1 MRRCLVSLVAS
12 VAVARVVPAQE
23 AEFEAVSIR
32 RNTSGMASPAGI
44 RSLPDG
50 TWIVTNEPISSV
62 IRLAAPI
69 PVREVAGLPDW
80 ANTEPYDIVAK
91 PPAGATRQQVAAM
104 WRTTFA
110 QRMNLSAHIE
120 DREVG
125 GFALVVA
132 NSDGRLGPRLKPAPP
147 ECTPASDGTGG
158 AAPVPPPPSSRC
170 GLSFGDT
177 RIEAV
182 GVTMDALVQS
192 LSSLAGGLV
201 VNRTGLNG
209 AYELQLD
216 FEPPGLRATDG
227 PRPADMPP
235 DVFTAVR
242 EQLGLRLRPEKIR
255 APVFV
260 VDSIQRPSEN

>member
-1 MRRCLVSLVAS
+1 MCRCLVAVVAS
-12 VAVARVVPAQE
+12 LAVARVVPAQE
-23 AEFEAVSIR
+23 AEFDAVSIR
-32 RNTSGMASPAGI
+32 RNTSGMVSPAGI

-50 TWIVTNEPISSV
+50 TWIVTNQPISSV

-69 PVREVAGLPDW
+69 PVQEVAGLPDW
-80 ANTEPYDIVAK
+80 ANAEPYDIVAK

-110 QRMNLSAHIE
+110 RRMNLSAHIE
-120 DREVG
+120 NREVG

-132 NSDGRLGPRLKPAPP
+132 NSAGRLGPRLKPAPP
-147 ECTPASDGTGG
+147 ECTPAGDGTNGS
-158 AAPVPPPPSSRC
+158 ASAPPPPPGRC
-170 GLSFGDT
+170 RLSFGDT

-192 LSSLAGGLV
+192 LTSLAGGLV
-201 VNRTGLNG
+201 VNRTGLKG

-216 FEPPGLRATDG
+216 FEPPGLRAADG
-227 PRPADMPP
+227 PRPADLPP

-242 EQLGLRLRPEKIR
+242 EQLGLRLQPEKM
-255 APVFV
+255 PVPVLV